1 MEVSEDS
8 LLNLFSLL
16 VEPGTY
22 GTRAEWLY
30 HFERTKATNAPG
42 MLFADACKHQLL
54 VEGEP
59 GLLVFVG
66 RSNYE

>member
-1 MEVSEDS
+1 MKQADQVVEVMESIA
-8 LLNLFSLL
+8 
-16 VEPGTY
+16 EPGTY

-30 HFERTKATNAPG
+30 HFESTKATNAPG

-66 RSNYE
+66 RSDYE